1 MVESTR
7 KITELS
13 TAMRSDVSC
22 CFFSI
27 LAQNAALP
35 VVLSVYASVE
45 RENAV
50 RSDNLSESVSF
61 VATFFA

>member
-1 MVESTR
+1 MCLV
-7 KITELS
+7 
-13 TAMRSDVSC
+13 V
-22 CFFSI
+22 FFDI
-27 LAQNAALP
+27 GAECRELP